1 MKLRQLL
8 VKKLNYLPIPVD
20 ENIENINNYNNKFKY
35 KDLFFALSHG
45 VNFGGLKKGKIDE
58 REIFIKEL
66 MKKYPKIN
74 YNILGI
80 SNEQPKW
87 NYEYFNELK
96 NVKLL

>member
-1 MKLRQLL
+1 
-8 VKKLNYLPIPVD
+8 
-20 ENIENINNYNNKFKY
+20 
-35 KDLFFALSHG
+35 
-45 VNFGGLKKGKIDE
+45 
-58 REIFIKEL
+58 

-96 NVKLL
+96 KCDCFKLKGANQ